1 MNLHLFI
8 FIFLINLLFSKQEYY
23 SYDMEIPTG
32 NSELKILNIKSD
44 DICEEW
50 IPSLSSPILIAPSNI
65 DATDKKKIDELTIN
79 NPFLNFEEPQLD
91 ITLYNYYVLNQKF
104 NATLGKIKNS
114 QELKNCHLGLSSRF
128 GTNTNINEKFF
139 FLNILKENKNLNK
152 SIYSF
157 DKWKLNEKTNTIKT
171 NFYLGDSHSDFKENK
186 EKGIIATCQTNKSD
200 PYMGCFFK
208 QMSFNG
214 KTANLKN
221 DTFEY
226 KIYFSTDDY
235 NIIFPKSFENDF
247 NEITGYQCF
256 SKNPHRDDPDYY
268 LFCDKMF
275 NESNFALL
283 NLINDDMNI
292 TIEIDNEVRFN
303 IENENNLK
311 HKTKI
316 RYENVEYFILPLIM
330 FKNFH
335 VQFDDE
341 NDLIKFYTTNQSILQ
356 IYSKN
361 EKKDNDSKGN
371 VGKAF
376 LIIFIILLIVALLVI
391 AFWLIKK
398 RKGKV
403 EKSINKYNKFED
415 EDNFQNMN
423 DKRVF

>member
-1 MNLHLFI
+1 
-8 FIFLINLLFSKQEYY
+8 
-23 SYDMEIPTG
+23 
-32 NSELKILNIKSD
+32 
-44 DICEEW
+44 
-50 IPSLSSPILIAPSNI
+50 
-65 DATDKKKIDELTIN
+65 
-79 NPFLNFEEPQLD
+79 
-91 ITLYNYYVLNQKF
+91 
-104 NATLGKIKNS
+104 
-114 QELKNCHLGLSSRF
+114 
-128 GTNTNINEKFF
+128 
-139 FLNILKENKNLNK
+139 
-152 SIYSF
+152 
-157 DKWKLNEKTNTIKT
+157 
-171 NFYLGDSHSDFKENK
+171 
-186 EKGIIATCQTNKSD
+186 
-200 PYMGCFFK
+200 
-208 QMSFNG
+208 
-214 KTANLKN
+214 
-221 DTFEY
+221 
-226 KIYFSTDDY
+226 
-235 NIIFPKSFENDF
+235 
-247 NEITGYQCF
+247 
-256 SKNPHRDDPDYY
+256 
-268 LFCDKMF
+268 MF

-311 HKTKI
+311 NKTKI
-316 RYENVEYFILPLIM
+316 RYEDVEYFILPLIM

-356 IYSKN
+356 IYGKN